1 MSVFRID
8 ETGYN
13 AQGTPLDHGE
23 TPRGPCQQ
31 NGPAMPKE
39 HRKNA
44 RPSTREK
51 HQKGRRRKKK
61 DAGGEKGDARRT
73 PRK

>member
-1 MSVFRID
+1 V
-8 ETGYN
+8 
-13 AQGTPLDHGE
+13 A
-23 TPRGPCQQ
+23 
-31 NGPAMPKE
+31 KE

-61 DAGGEKGDARRT
+61 DRGGEKGDVRRT
-73 PRK
+73 PRKQREGEE